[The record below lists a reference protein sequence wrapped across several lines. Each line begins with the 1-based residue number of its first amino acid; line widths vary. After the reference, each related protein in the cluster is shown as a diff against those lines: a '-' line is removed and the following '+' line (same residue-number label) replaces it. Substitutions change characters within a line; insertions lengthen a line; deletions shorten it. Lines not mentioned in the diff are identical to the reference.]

1 MRKLANK
8 VALVTGSSRGIG
20 AAIAIQFAQAGAQV
34 AVHGR
39 DVAALAAV
47 RAEIEAAG
55 GQAIQVTA
63 DVTSFTEIEAMRQQ
77 VERQLGP
84 IDILVA
90 NAGGSFS
97 RPGPLEELSEEDW
110 HATLDGNL
118 TATFLTIKSMLPSMK
133 QRASGTIIT
142 ISSS

>member
-39 DVAALAAV
+39 DVAALAAG

-55 GQAIQVTA
+55 GQALQGTA
-63 DVTSFTEIEAMRQQ
+63 DVTPVSENEATRQQ
-77 VERQLGP
+77 GEGGLGP
-84 IDILVA
+84 LDILGA
-90 NAGGSFS
+90 KAGGAFA
-97 RPGPLEELSEEDW
+97 RPGAP
-110 HATLDGNL
+110 
-118 TATFLTIKSMLPSMK
+118 
-133 QRASGTIIT
+133 
-142 ISSS
+142 